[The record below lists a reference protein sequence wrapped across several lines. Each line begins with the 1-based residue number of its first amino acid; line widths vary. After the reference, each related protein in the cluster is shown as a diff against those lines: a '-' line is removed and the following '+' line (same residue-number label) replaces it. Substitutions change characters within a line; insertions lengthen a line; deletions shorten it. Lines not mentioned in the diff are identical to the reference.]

1 MTKSGCNSTA
11 GADTVARMLKKLT
24 LLFAVIV
31 LAFGVVACGG
41 DDEEPASSGT
51 ETTETTEDT
60 GGTET
65 TEDTGDTEDTGGE
78 EDTGGIE
85 DNPDVQA
92 AVESCKQAVQAQSGT
107 LSDDLI
113 TELEGICDDAATDP
127 EGAQEAA
134 VEVCVKIAEEM
145 VPEGSARD
153 QVIEQCEAAAP

>member
-1 MTKSGCNSTA
+1 
-11 GADTVARMLKKLT
+11 MLRKLT
-24 LLFAVIV
+24 LLFSVIV

-51 ETTETTEDT
+51 EATETTEDT

-65 TEDTGDTEDTGGE
+65 TEDSGGTETTEDTGGV
-78 EDTGGIE
+78 E
-85 DNPDVQA
+85 DNPQVQA

-107 LSDDLI
+107 LSDDLV
-113 TELEGICDDAATDP
+113 TELEGICEDAATNP
-127 EGAQEAA
+127 EDAQDAA

>member
-1 MTKSGCNSTA
+1 
-11 GADTVARMLKKLT
+11 MLRKLT
-24 LLFAVIV
+24 LLFSVIV

-51 ETTETTEDT
+51 ESTETTEDTGGTETTEDT

-65 TEDTGDTEDTGGE
+65 TEDTGDSEDTGGV
-78 EDTGGIE
+78 E
-85 DNPDVQA
+85 DNPQVQA

-113 TELEGICDDAATDP
+113 TELEGICEDAATNP
-127 EGAQEAA
+127 EDAQDAA

-153 QVIEQCEAAAP
+153 QVIEQCQAAAP